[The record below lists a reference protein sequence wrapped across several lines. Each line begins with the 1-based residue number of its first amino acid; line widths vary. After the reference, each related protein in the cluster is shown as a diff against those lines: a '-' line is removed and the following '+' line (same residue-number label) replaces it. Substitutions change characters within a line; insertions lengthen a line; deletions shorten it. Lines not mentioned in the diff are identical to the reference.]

1 MGKISRLEWF
11 GDHAFDVIIM
21 GTFITIFLTIIM
33 SVRDLAIERD
43 PEEHVEA
50 PVRHAAT
57 GKERVVEDAARDEA
71 RDADADTTRKEGR
84 ANLFHQRPKI
94 AATIHRG
101 TYGRRGEDAKKL

>member
-11 GDHAFDVIIM
+11 GDHAFDVIIV
-21 GTFITIFLTIIM
+21 GTFITIFLTIVM

-57 GKERVVEDAARDEA
+57 GKERVVEDEARDEVHDDGD
-71 RDADADTTRKEGR
+71 RREE
-84 ANLFHQRPKI
+84 RPKVL
-94 AATIHRG
+94 APIHRG
-101 TYGRRGEDAKKL
+101 TYGRRGGTR